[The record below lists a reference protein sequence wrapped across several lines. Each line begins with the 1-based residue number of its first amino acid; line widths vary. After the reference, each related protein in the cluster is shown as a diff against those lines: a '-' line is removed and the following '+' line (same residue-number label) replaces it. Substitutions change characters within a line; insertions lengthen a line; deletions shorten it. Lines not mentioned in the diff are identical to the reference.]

1 VRETFAYKHKQW
13 LAVFFILILS
23 SGVVAAPIP
32 PDKMKPEEV
41 IAKHLA
47 AIGPADAL
55 TAVKSRIMIGSSVA
69 RLKLTNA
76 PIEVNGPAE
85 FASEGEKV
93 LLAMAFNSNNYPFEK
108 AGYDGQKLT
117 VALLT
122 NGRHSP
128 LSDFLL
134 AQDAIFK
141 QGLFGGVLSSAWP
154 LLNLNSKN
162 VKLSYAGTD
171 KIDGRQVHELK
182 CSARG
187 AGNLKI
193 NLFFD
198 AETFQHVR
206 TEYQYEVE
214 AGMTAKATSSVQ
226 STATDPTSMSRYKLV
241 EDFSDFKAEGKLMLP
256 HTYKLH
262 LTIDTQ
268 ARTQFIDWTITFAQF
283 AFDQPIDA
291 GAFNVAQSK

>member
-1 VRETFAYKHKQW
+1 VRETFAHKHKQW
-13 LAVFFILILS
+13 LAVFFILVFS
-23 SGVVAAPIP
+23 SGIVAAPIP

-47 AIGPADAL
+47 AIGPADTLAAL
-55 TAVKSRIMIGSSVA
+55 KSRVMIGNSVA
-69 RLKLTNA
+69 RFKLTNT
-76 PIEVNGPAE
+76 PVELNGPAE

-122 NGRHSP
+122 NGRRSP
-128 LSDFLL
+128 LSDFLTS
-134 AQDAIFK
+134 QDTIFK
-141 QGLFGGVLSSAWP
+141 QGLIGGVLSSAWP
-154 LLNLNSKN
+154 LLNISSKN

-171 KIDGRQVHELK
+171 KIDGRLVHVLK
-182 CSARG
+182 YSPR

-193 NLFFD
+193 SLFFD

-206 TEYQYEVE
+206 TEYKYEVE
-214 AGMTAKATSSVQ
+214 AGMTSKPTSSVQ
-226 STATDPTSMSRYKLV
+226 STAADQTSMSRYKLV
-241 EDFSDFKAEGKLMLP
+241 EDFSDFKTEGKLTLP
-256 HTYKLH
+256 HTYKLN
-262 LTIDTQ
+262 LTTDTQ
-268 ARTQFIDWTITFAQF
+268 SRTQFLEWAITFSQF
-283 AFDQPIDA
+283 VFDQPIEA

>member
-1 VRETFAYKHKQW
+1 VRESFAHKHKQW
-13 LAVFFILILS
+13 LAVFFILIIS

-41 IAKHLA
+41 VAKHLA

-55 TAVKSRIMIGSSVA
+55 ASVKSRVMIGNSVA
-69 RLKLTNA
+69 RFKLTNT
-76 PIEVNGPAE
+76 PVELNGPAE

-122 NGRHSP
+122 NGRRSP
-128 LSDFLL
+128 LSDFLTS
-134 AQDAIFK
+134 QDAIFK
-141 QGLFGGVLSSAWP
+141 QGLIGGVLSSAWP
-154 LLNLNSKN
+154 LLNLNPKN
-162 VKLSYAGTD
+162 GKLSYAGTD

-182 CSARG
+182 YSPRG
-187 AGNLKI
+187 AGNLKV

-214 AGMTAKATSSVQ
+214 AGMSARPGGSVQ
-226 STATDPTSMSRYKLV
+226 APAGSQQSMSRYKLV
-241 EDFSDFKAEGKLMLP
+241 EDFSDFKTEGKLTLP
-256 HTYKLH
+256 HTYKIH
-262 LTIDTQ
+262 LTTDTQ
-268 ARTQFIDWTITFAQF
+268 ARTQFLEWAITFSQF
-283 AFDQPIDA
+283 VFDQPIEA